1 MDYNDVTGGTKQL
14 KLPLMLLYFMSK
26 YAVMLK
32 LQK

>member
-1 MDYNDVTGGTKQL
+1 MDYNDVTGGTEQL
-14 KLPLMLLYFMSK
+14 KLHLMLLYFMSK